1 MTGKPLFFGSG
12 GVGSLHGLA
21 SIMIAVYDIGEGI
34 RLPLGGGWPVAA
46 NGDLFVEGQAWR

>member
-21 SIMIAVYDIGEGI
+21 SIMIAVYDIGGGI